1 MGIKKESVHFMG
13 GKRFEGALSASS
25 KYADL
30 TDLKGARFKVM
41 TGQEIEELVNLLVEI
56 REFMKEHGE

>member
-1 MGIKKESVHFMG
+1 MKKESVHFMG
-13 GKRFEGALSASS
+13 GKRFEGAVSASV

-41 TGQEIEELVNLLVEI
+41 TGAELEELVNLLVEM
-56 REFMKEHGE
+56 REFMKEQER